1 MSFIDFLFGSQAP
14 APIEDA
20 TLRRQALGM
29 QNILGQLAQPGGVQL
44 AAQRLAQTGI
54 DPTQFLAMAGNPSP
68 VVNRPAP
75 AFDLTSTQPAWV
87 NEQLRIA
94 LNERKP
100 PPAPQ
105 DEKEKE
111 KSTFDL
117 TSEQLLK
124 LQSLMPKP
132 PVPELP
138 RPGQPHATQIGQM
151 AQFAVPQM
159 PRRSLYSIL
168 YGGRP

>member
-68 VVNRPAP
+68 VVNRPEQGP
-75 AFDLTSTQPAWV
+75 LLPPPYLPG
-87 NEQLRIA
+87 EQLDRA
-94 LNERKP
+94 LGGQYPKVP
-100 PPAPQ
+100 PPKQ
-105 DEKEKE
+105 EEKPGLG
-111 KSTFDL
+111 L

-124 LQSLMPKP
+124 LQGLMPKP
-132 PVPELP
+132 QAPEMP
-138 RPGQPHATQIGQM
+138 SPGQPHATQIGQM